1 MRAILKSAT
10 KRSIELRKKAA
21 MNVNREFNG
30 MKGRWIAA
38 ICVFERHSGGVS
50 GCVLVWVAIGRL
62 YACRRVRM
70 HALALHVMSA
80 TRQTSIWTVCLL
92 MCRASSQNEAEF
104 IDRNENDS
112 ERGGGE
118 ASDAV
123 ANESGERCDSLRW
136 IDF

>member
-1 MRAILKSAT
+1 
-10 KRSIELRKKAA
+10 
-21 MNVNREFNG
+21 
-30 MKGRWIAA
+30 
-38 ICVFERHSGGVS
+38 
-50 GCVLVWVAIGRL
+50 
-62 YACRRVRM
+62 
-70 HALALHVMSA
+70 
-80 TRQTSIWTVCLL
+80 

-118 ASDAV
+118 ASDVV